1 MASPPT
7 NPHYPHS
14 PHYPIDETHDPT
26 LESWVESAN
35 DPGTDFPIQNLPLCH
50 FLRKEHRKHATDNGL
65 GVPIGDLMVQIGP
78 LAEARLFDGIDGGN
92 GIPLGEDL
100 WMPEGLLLASKK
112 AHRGFRHRLSELLR
126 SDNSELQSNKR
137 LLEVAVMPLKDV
149 RFTVPA
155 LTPRDYTD
163 FYASLYHAT
172 SVGSMFRPDNP
183 LLPNYKHVPIGYHGR
198 ASSIVASGTQ
208 VRRPVGQQAPAQD
221 GGNPTFGPCKM
232 LDYELE
238 VGVVVGRGN
247 TLGDTIPI
255 GEAEAHMLGLCL
267 VNDWSARDL
276 QKWEY
281 QPLGPFLAK
290 SFATTVSPYIVT
302 MEALAPFRVPA
313 FQRDAGDPSPLPY
326 LTSEANSAAGGF
338 DITLEVFLTSEQMRQ
353 KKMEPVRISRGN
365 FKDMYWT
372 LAQMLTHHASNGC
385 NMQPGDLLASGTVS
399 GKTRD
404 SRGCLLELTWNGDA
418 FASPPK
424 LVPGTDRTPI
434 ILPTGEERKFLADG
448 DEVILKGY
456 CQREGFRRIG
466 FGECRGIITPARTI
480 ERPALP

>member
-1 MASPPT
+1 MSNPT
-7 NPHYPHS
+7 DAYH
-14 PHYPIDETHDPT
+14 PHYPIDETHDPK

-50 FLRKEHRKHATDNGL
+50 FLRKKHRIGATDNGL
-65 GVPIGDLMVQIGP
+65 GVPIGDVMLQVGP
-78 LAEARLFDGIDGGN
+78 LADAGLFDGIDAGDGS
-92 GIPLGEDL
+92 PLADDL
-100 WMPEGLLLASKK
+100 WMPDGLVLASKD
-112 AHRGFRHRLSELLR
+112 AQRSFRRRLSELLR
-126 SDNSELQSNKR
+126 SDNTELQSNKS
-137 LLEVAVMPLKDV
+137 LLDVAAIPRDGI
-149 RFTVPA
+149 RFTVPT
-155 LTPRDYTD
+155 LRPYDYTD

-172 SVGSMFRPDNP
+172 SVGSMFRPGNA
-183 LLPNYKHVPIGYHGR
+183 LLPNYKHIPIGYHGR
-198 ASSIVASGTQ
+198 ASSIVASGTD
-208 VRRPVGQQAPAQD
+208 VRRPVGQQAPAED
-221 GGNPTFGPCKM
+221 GGNPSFGPCKL

-247 TLGDTIPI
+247 ALGDTIPI

-313 FQRDAGDPSPLPY
+313 FQRDAGDPLPLPY
-326 LTSEANSAAGGF
+326 LTSDANTAAGGF
-338 DITLEVFLTSEQMRQ
+338 DVTLEVYLSSERMR
-353 KKMEPVRISRGN
+353 KEGLGPVRLSTGN

-434 ILPTGEERKFLADG
+434 VLPTGEERKFLADG
-448 DEVILKGY
+448 DEVIIKGY
-456 CQREGFRRIG
+456 CEREGFRRIG
-466 FGECRGIITPARTI
+466 FGECRGIITPARSV
-480 ERPALP
+480 